1 MPRDRA
7 APCMPK
13 LLDIQVVRIARCR
26 GSLNKI
32 LWGSSRTRP
41 ATVASFKQEVARA
54 KVSILAAS
62 NAKLCAKKGLLLQ
75 ITQFA
80 LSFRPA
86 VHQKRKARIHLVQLL
101 SHKGIHL

>member
-1 MPRDRA
+1 MPHDRA
-7 APCMPK
+7 APRMPK
-13 LLDIQVVRIARCR
+13 LLDIQVVRVARCR

-80 LSFRPA
+80 LCSSKKKSPDPHCPA
-86 VHQKRKARIHLVQLL
+86 AQPQGHPP
-101 SHKGIHL
+101 